1 MRFAAQGYM
10 GGKSGAKGAFKTSM
24 GTRPNPKLSLRLPA
38 GTRFTLE
45 LPGGGGFHD
54 PLARDPEAVAE
65 DIAEG
70 LVTPKSGRRDYG
82 VEEVGRK
89 GRVGRPG
96 ARGEG
101 GKRAN

>member
-38 GTRFTLE
+38 GTRFTLD

-54 PLARDPEAVAE
+54 PLTRDPEAVAE

-82 VEEVGRK
+82 VDLGRK

-96 ARGEG
+96 SRRGG
-101 GKRAN
+101 GKGAN